1 MMAHKIFLLIILL
14 AFNLNTSKMDLLYL
28 LMLLSYIFNIYS
40 KNTKIIMFQYLILL
54 ILSFILL
61 MFIDKTLI
69 N

>member
-61 MFIDKTLI
+61 VFIDKTLI